1 MEYRHTPVLLAEVT
15 QQLTLHD
22 GSIFVDCTLGGA
34 GHTKRITQLVAPTG
48 IVVGI
53 DQDDA
58 ALTAAADTLR
68 LGQQELPTIVLLKG
82 NFGDLDEVLLEAR
95 IPYAD
100 AFLFDLGVSSPQL
113 DHVGRG
119 FTYQEDAP
127 LDMRMDSSST
137 QPTAADI
144 VNSYS
149 EAELA
154 RILREYGEERWAS
167 RIAAFIVAARG
178 RHPLTTTGELVEII
192 KAAIPAAARREGGH
206 PAKRTFQALRIEVNR
221 ELEVLETALQA
232 AVRWLA
238 PGGRICVISY
248 HSLEDRIVKQTF
260 SGLSAGCTCPPD
272 IPVCMCEAQPVL
284 RVVTRRPILPTAQ
297 EIARNPRARSAR
309 LATKATMAP
318 TDSTRTATI
327 TCGMSAGGRNVTP
340 ATASSGTDAAT
351 AR

>member
-34 GHTKRITQLVAPTG
+34 GHAKRIAQLVAPTG

-68 LGQQELPTIVLLKG
+68 LGQQNVPDIVLLKG
-82 NFGDLDEVLLEAR
+82 NFGELDALLLEAR
-95 IPYAD
+95 VPYVD

-119 FTYQEDAP
+119 FTYQEDVP
-127 LDMRMDSSST
+127 LDMRMDPSSS

-144 VNSYS
+144 VNTYS
-149 EAELA
+149 ESELA
-154 RILREYGEERWAS
+154 RVIREYGEERWAS

-178 RHPLTTTGELVEII
+178 RHRITTTGEVVEII
-192 KAAIPAAARREGGH
+192 KAAIPAAARRKGGH
-206 PAKRTFQALRIEVNR
+206 PARRTFQALRIEVNR
-221 ELEVLETALQA
+221 ELEVLERGLRS

-238 PGGRICVISY
+238 PQGRIAVISY
-248 HSLEDRIVKQTF
+248 HSLEDRIVRDVFAELAQ
-260 SGLSAGCTCPPD
+260 GCVCPPD
-272 IPVCMCEAQPVL
+272 LPVCRCGREPVL
-284 RVVTRRPILPTAQ
+284 RIITKKPLVPSDE
-297 EIARNPRARSAR
+297 EIEQNPRARSAKLR
-309 LATKATMAP
+309 VAEK
-318 TDSTRTATI
+318 R
-327 TCGMSAGGRNVTP
+327 
-340 ATASSGTDAAT
+340 
-351 AR
+351 

>member
-34 GHTKRITQLVAPTG
+34 GHTERIAQLIAPTG

-127 LDMRMDSSST
+127 LDMRMDPST
-137 QPTAADI
+137 SQPTAADI
-144 VNSYS
+144 VNTYS
-149 EAELA
+149 EAELT

-178 RHPLTTTGELVEII
+178 QHRLTTTGEIVEIV
-192 KAAIPAAARREGGH
+192 KAAIPAAARRSGGH
-206 PAKRTFQALRIEVNR
+206 PARRTFQALRIEVNR
-221 ELEVLETALQA
+221 ELEVLEQGLRA
-232 AVRWLA
+232 AIRWLA
-238 PGGRICVISY
+238 PGGRIAVISY
-248 HSLEDRIVKQTF
+248 HSLEDGIVRDVF
-260 SGLSAGCTCPPD
+260 AESAKGCICPPD
-272 IPVCMCEAQPVL
+272 LPVCRCGREPVL
-284 RVVTRRPILPTAQ
+284 RIVNKRPIVPSDEEVAQ
-297 EIARNPRARSAR
+297 NPRARSAR
-309 LATKATMAP
+309 LRVAERA
-318 TDSTRTATI
+318 
-327 TCGMSAGGRNVTP
+327 
-340 ATASSGTDAAT
+340 
-351 AR
+351 

>member
-34 GHTKRITQLVAPTG
+34 GHTKRIAQLVAPTG

-58 ALTAAADTLR
+58 ALAAAADTLR

-127 LDMRMDSSST
+127 LDMRMDPSSS

-149 EAELA
+149 ESELT
-154 RILREYGEERWAS
+154 RILREFGEERWAS

-178 RHPLTTTGELVEII
+178 QHRLTTTGELVEIV
-192 KAAIPAAARREGGH
+192 KAAIPAAARRTGGH
-206 PAKRTFQALRIEVNR
+206 PARRTFQALRIEVNH
-221 ELEVLETALQA
+221 ELDVLERGLRS
-232 AVRWLA
+232 AVRWLG
-238 PGGRICVISY
+238 PRGRIAVISY
-248 HSLEDRIVKQTF
+248 HSLEDRIVRDVF
-260 SGLSAGCTCPPD
+260 SELAQGCICPPD
-272 IPVCMCEAQPVL
+272 LPVCRCGQVPVV
-284 RVVTRRPILPTAQ
+284 RSVTKRPIVPTEA
-297 EIARNPRARSAR
+297 EIEENPRARSAR
-309 LATKATMAP
+309 LRVAE
-318 TDSTRTATI
+318 RL
-327 TCGMSAGGRNVTP
+327 
-340 ATASSGTDAAT
+340 
-351 AR
+351 

>member
-34 GHTKRITQLVAPTG
+34 GHTKRIAQLIAPTG
-48 IVVGI
+48 ILVGI

-82 NFGDLDEVLLEAR
+82 NFGDLDELLLEAR
-95 IPYAD
+95 VPYVD
-100 AFLFDLGVSSPQL
+100 GFLMDLGVSSPQL

-127 LDMRMDSSST
+127 LDMRMDPSSS

-144 VNSYS
+144 VNTYS

-154 RILREYGEERWAS
+154 RIIREYGEERWAS

-178 RHPLTTTGELVEII
+178 THPITTASDLVDVI
-192 KAAIPAAARREGGH
+192 KAAIPASARRSGGH
-206 PAKRTFQALRIEVNR
+206 PARRTFQALRIEVNH
-221 ELEVLETALQA
+221 ELEQLERG
-232 AVRWLA
+232 VRSAIAWLA
-238 PGGRICVISY
+238 PQGRIAVISY
-248 HSLEDRIVKQTF
+248 HSLEDRIVRDVFAEHAQ
-260 SGLSAGCTCPPD
+260 GCICPPD
-272 IPVCMCEAQPVL
+272 LPVCRCGREPVL
-284 RVVTRRPILPTAQ
+284 RIVTKRPITPSAE
-297 EIARNPRARSAR
+297 EIERNPRSRSAKLR
-309 LATKATMAP
+309 VAEKL
-318 TDSTRTATI
+318 
-327 TCGMSAGGRNVTP
+327 
-340 ATASSGTDAAT
+340 
-351 AR
+351 

>member
-58 ALTAAADTLR
+58 ALIAAADTLR
-68 LGQQELPTIVLLKG
+68 LGQQELPTVMLLKG
-82 NFGDLDEVLLEAR
+82 NFGNLDEVLLEAR
-95 IPYAD
+95 IPYVD

-119 FTYQEDAP
+119 FTYQEDVP
-127 LDMRMDSSST
+127 LDMRMDASSS

-149 EAELA
+149 ETELA

-178 RHPLTTTGELVEII
+178 QHRLTTTGEIVEIV
-192 KAAIPAAARREGGH
+192 KAAIPAAARRTGGH
-206 PAKRTFQALRIEVNR
+206 PARRTFQALRIEVNH
-221 ELEVLETALQA
+221 ELEVLEHGLRA

-238 PGGRICVISY
+238 PGGRIAVISY
-248 HSLEDRIVKQTF
+248 HSLEDRIVRDVFAEFAQ
-260 SGLSAGCTCPPD
+260 GCVCPPD
-272 IPVCMCEAQPVL
+272 LPVCRCGKVPVL
-284 RVVTRRPILPTAQ
+284 RIVTRKPIVPTD
-297 EIARNPRARSAR
+297 EEVGSNPRARSAR
-309 LATKATMAP
+309 LRVAE
-318 TDSTRTATI
+318 RL
-327 TCGMSAGGRNVTP
+327 
-340 ATASSGTDAAT
+340 
-351 AR
+351 